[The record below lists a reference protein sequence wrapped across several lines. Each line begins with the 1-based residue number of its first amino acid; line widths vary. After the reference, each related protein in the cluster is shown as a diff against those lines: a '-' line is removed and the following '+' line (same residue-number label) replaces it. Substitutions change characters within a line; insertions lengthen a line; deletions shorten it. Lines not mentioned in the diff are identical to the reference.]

1 MISREKKKVCKLVV
15 FYSLQIVFWWCIYGT
30 ERILQKGNVPNQ
42 ICVSMELYFLA
53 CGKSNV
59 IFEVEIKGKLN
70 AELQIRNI
78 YVNEHGWSLSYSLN
92 LRWIQQQQFLYKHV
106 FLCLTWKWDYRH
118 AINLTNKNI
127 YNFRSI

>member
-1 MISREKKKVCKLVV
+1 
-15 FYSLQIVFWWCIYGT
+15 
-30 ERILQKGNVPNQ
+30 
-42 ICVSMELYFLA
+42 MELYFIA

-70 AELQIRNI
+70 AEFQIRNI

-118 AINLTNKNI
+118 AINLRNKNI